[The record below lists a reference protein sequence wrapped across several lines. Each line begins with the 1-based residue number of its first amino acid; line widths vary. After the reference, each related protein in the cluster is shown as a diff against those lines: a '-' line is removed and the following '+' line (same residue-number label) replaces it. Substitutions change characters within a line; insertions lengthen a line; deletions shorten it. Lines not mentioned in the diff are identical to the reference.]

1 MLNKDEEL
9 EYKALLACIK
19 QYYGCYP
26 TGLMFKQIQRFH
38 DNNKWSYKNIRLC
51 LQYINDF
58 TDIEFNKKYGL
69 GILPYYYDAMIEYYK
84 EKIKKQNE
92 IQQSKK
98 KSKYVKVNKKKSDI
112 HKFNKQ
118 QMIDIEGIGFDD
130 E

>member
-58 TDIEFNKKYGL
+58 TDIEFDKKYFKNPKTL
-69 GILPYYYDAMIEYYK
+69 FAIF
-84 EKIKKQNE
+84 
-92 IQQSKK
+92 SKK
-98 KSKYVKVNKKKSDI
+98 LSKYD
-112 HKFNKQ
+112 
-118 QMIDIEGIGFDD
+118 
-130 E
+130 